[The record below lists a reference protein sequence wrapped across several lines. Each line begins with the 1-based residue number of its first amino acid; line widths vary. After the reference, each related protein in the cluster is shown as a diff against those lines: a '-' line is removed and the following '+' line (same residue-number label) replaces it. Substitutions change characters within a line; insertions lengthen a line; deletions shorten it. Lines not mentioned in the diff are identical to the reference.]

1 MQTLSVILVRPRFS
15 ENIGMAAR
23 ACANMGVSDLVLVE
37 PRRWEKE
44 KALPLATPQ
53 GAAILDKVRILPT
66 LAGALAPCTHAFGTT
81 ARTGG
86 WRQSVLSPRQAAA
99 EVNAALKGSG
109 QVALVFGPEDRGLEN
124 TEIELC
130 TGLITIPTAPD
141 ASSLNLAQAV
151 LLVLY
156 ECFTASLAHAFHPG
170 KKPRDKA
177 ESRLAT
183 VEEQEKLFLTLRDM
197 LADIDFFSAN
207 NPDWFMLPLRRFFH
221 RSNLRRHEFD
231 LFMGMCRQMRRIAG
245 RPAKN
250 SPPAGE

>member
-1 MQTLSVILVRPRFS
+1 MQTLSTILVRPRFS

-37 PRRWEKE
+37 PKRWEKE
-44 KALPLATPQ
+44 KALPLATSQ
-53 GAAILDKVRILPT
+53 GAAILDKARIVPT
-66 LAGALAPCTHAFGTT
+66 LAEALSPCTHAFGTT

-86 WRQSVLSPRQAAA
+86 WRQGVLSPRQAAT
-99 EVNAALKGSG
+99 EVNAALNDSG

-130 TGLITIPTAPD
+130 TGLISIPTAPD

-156 ECFTASLAHAFHPG
+156 ECFTASLAHTFHPD
-170 KKPRDKA
+170 KKPKGKP
-177 ESRLAT
+177 ESRLTT
-183 VEEQEKLFLTLRDM
+183 VEEQEKLFITMQGM
-197 LADIDFFSAN
+197 LMNIDFFPAD

-221 RSNLRRHEFD
+221 RSALRRHEFD
-231 LFMGMCRQMRRIAG
+231 LFMGMCRQMQRAVDRL
-245 RPAKN
+245 AKE
-250 SPPAGE
+250 SLSDEE